1 MAETAE
7 RLVFGRLPV
16 DRGPYVG
23 GTIYYPYNIVQN
35 AGSTFMAITEGA
47 LAEPVADYDSI
58 HDTYTV
64 TEGWRLI
71 AIKGESDAT
80 FNTGEEVPDLGITQ
94 QIASGTGEDAK
105 LPTSQAVFDYVMKNG
120 VFDLSAYTGNTY
132 ESLSAALT
140 ALNALG
146 SAFKKGGMSIK
157 FNQVTPIKYSVVKTT
172 GLTTQ
177 PDGTQLNSDPG
188 VNSGTYTAAQ
198 LSAFNALP
206 ATLNSSLTYWM
217 EVAGDTTTYTS
228 WVITYVQS
236 SDNKYVQ
243 YRLMVNS
250 FSTTDTDWQGVDEE
264 PTPESDN
271 LVKSKGVNNAIKEIA
286 LDNYNKVDSE
296 LTQVNY
302 SIMQTGKFGVSSGY
316 RHCYMPVS
324 VGEKYIIKGFSIGT
338 YVFATSNEYSSGGD
352 IPFVEGTSLHNVR
365 GEEDYYNFV
374 VPEGCTWLLLNSTKE
389 NNNLWKWNGTID
401 KQIDVVKESVS
412 NLDSYI
418 SMMLSSEIVN
428 YKLDNFGILGN
439 GTYTVDSSYKH
450 TALEVKAGDVF
461 FIHSDSPSDNVR
473 FVFAKSSEY
482 SSGGNIP
489 FADNYNSAFVINAGQ
504 TVKVVVPND
513 DNSIKYILCNAGDRY
528 PCKLYKV
535 ENAADYTEKSIEEVE
550 KKLSEVYA
558 EKEIIDLDDIERLP
572 MRNGSF
578 STGTW
583 TSGAD
588 SSGYY
593 KHLIFDVFGDD
604 CLIKITASD
613 ESVTSVAFVFNLDLA
628 YTGNEV
634 PFVDGTSAII
644 IEKGNTEFIPV
655 PKEAV
660 AVLVYIGDSRASY
673 PYKPSSLS
681 IYRNRNVR
689 NTDGIAITA
698 EKLYGYAA
706 SEQEETQYYT
716 GYDRNGHSY
725 AVKVRKG
732 DSLNI
737 SASFSGTGSTSPQ
750 IMGFT
755 DTVPRGGVYI
765 YNSYSDARANYRKNF
780 VSPVDGWFVCL
791 TKAGNHS
798 FEVTSHKSAVAE
810 SVALRNSAAFNRY
823 LATLNF
829 EKIDLTSLDK
839 ISLSFLGAG
848 IYGGSFSNY
857 RTTFVD
863 VRNALFVKIIANDE
877 YSTRLGFVSSIGTP
891 EPNGIPEY
899 ASSSQGAFNIQTG
912 ETKIIEVPEDANY
925 MIVYL
930 GTVSNYPFCPAFF
943 GIYKNT
949 QNGSGFNS
957 YEQLVVDFNSRRD
970 RQVSEML
977 AIGLS
982 PLNPPTDSEGWEL
995 PSTLQQLN
1003 AQKKSEQLISIKWTP
1018 KLNVPSKNSGIFPA
1032 GTQVSTGIPYSSNN
1046 DDGSK
1051 TVGEEVSFHTF
1062 MTAIDNPYS
1071 LMYTECINNEN
1082 TWPNSSLPLAPT
1094 QKSYWG
1100 KVYTMSNNGFAYY
1113 GTVCCGFTSSV
1124 ENAPLKWN
1132 NTVIRNYTLTNGI
1145 YVPVCPIG
1153 TVDFNLLKIGDVC
1166 DNTSHSFLIYGLHRD
1181 ANGAVDKV
1189 RIAESSTG
1197 IGRGGCR
1204 IYTFASREAFE
1215 AHVNRSGNPFTVF
1228 RYMKLWDNTDY
1239 EPSEYV
1245 PLISRG
1251 ETTTVVE
1258 YNNAICTFAGD
1269 KCTFRETDLVVINYN
1284 LYDEQTHQWTKIQVY
1299 KDDVLFSEYTLA
1311 QAEQSLVDY
1320 LSDNNITP
1328 NPFNEGLDEHNHALV
1343 LGKELKAGMYKACMS
1358 DGTNISDY
1366 TYWEIISNDITVVEN
1381 NIDEYEVTVGS
1392 KHLIQVIYVNRP
1404 GMYYLPT
1411 YEEQAA
1417 GKFILRPQALSK
1429 LFGKSYDGYEV
1440 SVKLKGEY
1448 GNTTTVPVKIYG
1460 DEVDLEDEPETD
1472 DN

>member
-1 MAETAE
+1 M
-7 RLVFGRLPV
+7 GQII
-16 DRGPYVG
+16 G
-23 GTIYYPYNIVQN
+23 G
-35 AGSTFMAITEGA
+35 A
-47 LAEPVADYDSI
+47 
-58 HDTYTV
+58 
-64 TEGWRLI
+64 
-71 AIKGESDAT
+71 
-80 FNTGEEVPDLGITQ
+80 
-94 QIASGTGEDAK
+94 AK
-105 LPTSQAVFDYVMKNG
+105 PKRCN
-120 VFDLSAYTGNTY
+120 
-132 ESLSAALT
+132 
-140 ALNALG
+140 LNQL
-146 SAFKKGGMSIK
+146 
-157 FNQVTPIKYSVVKTT
+157 NQVPTP
-172 GLTTQ
+172 
-177 PDGTQLNSDPG
+177 
-188 VNSGTYTAAQ
+188 AAGEHI
-198 LSAFNALP
+198 L
-206 ATLNSSLTYWM
+206 
-217 EVAGDTTTYTS
+217 V
-228 WVITYVQS
+228 S
-236 SDNKYVQ
+236 SDNSMNAAGQGNFDCYIVGDG
-243 YRLMVNS
+243 
-250 FSTTDTDWQGVDEE
+250 TTAATALPLIKTYANDVDDK
-264 PTPESDN
+264 PAAGSDN
-271 LVKSKGVNNAIKEIA
+271 LVKSRGVSNALKEIA
-286 LDNYNKVDSE
+286 LDNYNKVDGE
-296 LTQVNY
+296 ITNVNY
-302 SIMQTGKFGVSSGY
+302 SILQTGKFGASTGY
-316 RHCYMPVS
+316 KHCYIPVS
-324 VGEKYIIKGFSIGT
+324 AGEKYIIKGFSTGR
-338 YVFATSNEYSSGGD
+338 YAFATSNEYSSGGD
-352 IPFVEGTSLHNVR
+352 VPLVGGTSIHLIYS
-365 GEEDYYNFV
+365 EDYYSFV
-374 VPEGCTWLLLNSTKE
+374 IPEGCTWLLLNGTKE
-389 NNNLWKWNGTID
+389 NNNLWKWNGTINE
-401 KQIDVVKESVS
+401 QID
-412 NLDSYI
+412 
-418 SMMLSSEIVN
+418 
-428 YKLDNFGILGN
+428 
-439 GTYTVDSSYKH
+439 
-450 TALEVKAGDVF
+450 
-461 FIHSDSPSDNVR
+461 
-473 FVFAKSSEY
+473 
-482 SSGGNIP
+482 
-489 FADNYNSAFVINAGQ
+489 
-504 TVKVVVPND
+504 
-513 DNSIKYILCNAGDRY
+513 
-528 PCKLYKV
+528 
-535 ENAADYTEKSIEEVE
+535 EVE
-550 KKLSEVYA
+550 KKLSEVYV

-583 TSGAD
+583 TSGAG

-604 CLIKITASD
+604 CLIEITTSD
-613 ESVTSVAFVFNLDLA
+613 ESVGYVAFVSNLDVA

-660 AVLVYIGDSRASY
+660 AVLVYMGDSRASY

-706 SEQEETQYYT
+706 SEQEETQYDIS
-716 GYDRNGHSY
+716 YDINGHSY

-737 SASFSGTGSTSPQ
+737 SASFSGTGYTS

-755 DTVPRGGVYI
+755 DTIPREEGTVYI
-765 YNSYSDARANYRKNF
+765 HNSFKAVGANYRKNF

-791 TKAGNHS
+791 TKAKNYS
-798 FEVTSHKSAVAE
+798 FEVTSHKSADAE
-810 SVALRNSAAFNRY
+810 SVALRNSAVFSRY

-839 ISLSFLGAG
+839 ISLSLLAVG
-848 IYGGSFSNY
+848 IYGATTNY

-863 VRNALFVKIIANDE
+863 VRNAPFVKIIANDVNV
-877 YSTRLGFVSSIGTP
+877 TRFGFVSSIGTP

-899 ASSSQGAFNIQTG
+899 VQSSQGVIHIQAG
-912 ETKIIEVPEDANY
+912 EMKVIEVPEDANY

-930 GTVSNYPFCPAFF
+930 GAVNNYSFCPAFF
-943 GIYKNT
+943 GIYRNA
-949 QNGSGFNS
+949 QSGSGFNS

-970 RQVSEML
+970 RQVSDML

-982 PLNPPTDSEGWEL
+982 SLNPPTDSEGWEL

-1003 AQKKSEQLISIKWTP
+1003 AQKKSEQLVNIKWTP

-1032 GTQVSTGIPYSSNN
+1032 GTQVATGLPYTSNN

-1051 TVGEEVSFHTF
+1051 VVGEEVSLHTF

-1071 LMYTECINNEN
+1071 LMYTECVNNEN

-1132 NTVIRNYTLTNGI
+1132 NPVIRDYTLTNGI
-1145 YVPVCPIG
+1145 YVPICPKG

-1166 DNTSHSFLIYGLHRD
+1166 DNTAHSFLIYGLHRD

-1189 RIAESSTG
+1189 RIAESATN
-1197 IGRGGCR
+1197 IGKGGCR

-1215 AHVNRSGNPFTVF
+1215 AHVNKSGNPFTVF

-1245 PLISRG
+1245 PLTSRG
-1251 ETTTVVE
+1251 ETAAIVE

-1284 LYDEQTHQWTKIQVY
+1284 LYGEQDYQWTKIQVY
-1299 KDDVLFSEYTLA
+1299 KDDVLFGEYTLA

-1320 LSDNNITP
+1320 LSNNNITP

-1358 DGTNISDY
+1358 DGTNISNY
-1366 TYWEIISNDITVVEN
+1366 TYWEIIPNDITVVEN
-1381 NIDEYEVTVGS
+1381 NTDEYEVTVGS
-1392 KHLIQVIYVNRP
+1392 KHLIQAIYVNGI

-1417 GKFILRPQALSK
+1417 GKFTLRPQALSK

-1448 GNTTTVPVKIYG
+1448 GNATTVPVKIYG
-1460 DEVDLEDEPETD
+1460 DDVVSEDEPETD